1 MTEKKVS
8 FEAQLSELEKIVTN
22 LENGSIP
29 LEEALEQF
37 KNGVK
42 LSQDLEKKLNDA
54 DATVAKL
61 MDQDGQIKPLDISE
75 TNDAN

>member
-75 TNDAN
+75 TNDVN